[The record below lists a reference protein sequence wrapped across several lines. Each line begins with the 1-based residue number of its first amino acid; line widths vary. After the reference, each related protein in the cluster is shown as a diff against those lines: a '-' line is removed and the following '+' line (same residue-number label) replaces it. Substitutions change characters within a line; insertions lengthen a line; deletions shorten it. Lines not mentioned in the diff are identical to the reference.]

1 MKDIIES
8 QKLAIIGSIIT
19 IAFIVCGCSSFGK
32 KGESERT
39 IKKYAVA
46 LPPGWKVAVPTGN
59 LMLPLSETNTY
70 EQFAPDSNVVANVG
84 FFALK
89 PVVFL
94 AYKETWS
101 DFNHGS
107 GNFLFTDPS
116 ASEINSTVA
125 NQSALAG
132 SHTFTVGSIAS
143 VVTSNN
149 VAMAGAMGTAIGNV
163 AGQIIKSSTPVGAA
177 SGAVNAV
184 TK

>member
-1 MKDIIES
+1 MTNQLKS
-8 QKLAIIGSIIT
+8 QKLAIMGCAIGLIY
-19 IAFIVCGCSSFGK
+19 IACGCSSFGK

-46 LPPGWKVAVPTGN
+46 LPPGWKVAVPTGS
-59 LMLPLSETNTY
+59 LMLPLSETDTY
-70 EQFAPDSNVVANVG
+70 DQFAFDSNAVASVG
-84 FFALK
+84 IFALK

-101 DFNHGS
+101 DYNNGS

-125 NQSALAG
+125 NQAALAG
-132 SHTFTVGSIAS
+132 NHTFTVGAISS

-149 VAMAGAMGTAIGNV
+149 VAMAGAMGTAIGNI

-177 SGAVNAV
+177 SGAVNSV

>member
-1 MKDIIES
+1 MTNQLKS
-8 QKLAIIGSIIT
+8 QKLAIIGCIIGF
-19 IAFIVCGCSSFGK
+19 IYIVCGCSSFGK

-46 LPPGWKVAVPTGN
+46 LPPGWKVAVPTGS
-59 LMLPLSETNTY
+59 LLLPLSEADTY
-70 EQFAPDSNVVANVG
+70 DQFAFDSNAVASVG
-84 FFALK
+84 IFALK

-101 DFNHGS
+101 DYNNGS

-116 ASEINSTVA
+116 ANEINSTVA
-125 NQSALAG
+125 NQSALSG

-177 SGAVNAV
+177 SGAVNSV

>member
-1 MKDIIES
+1 MNTHYLSKIT
-8 QKLAIIGSIIT
+8 AIISISALI
-19 IAFIVCGCSSFGK
+19 CGCSSFGK

-46 LPPGWKVAVPTGN
+46 LPPGWKVAVPTGTVTS
-59 LMLPLSETNTY
+59 PLEEANNYAQYS
-70 EQFAPDSNVVANVG
+70 FDSNAVANVG
-84 FFALK
+84 IFALK

-116 ASEINSTVA
+116 ASQINSTVV
-125 NQSALAG
+125 NQAALSG
-132 SHTFTVGSIAS
+132 NHSFTVGSIAS

-149 VAMAGAMGTAIGNV
+149 VAMASAVGTAVGNV
-163 AGQIIKSSTPVGAA
+163 VGQIIKTSTPVGA
-177 SGAVNAV
+177 VIPH
-184 TK
+184 

>member
-59 LMLPLSETNTY
+59 LMLPLSETDTY

-101 DFNHGS
+101 DYNNGS

-116 ASEINSTVA
+116 ANEINSTVA
-125 NQSALAG
+125 NQSALSG

-149 VAMAGAMGTAIGNV
+149 VAMAGAMGTAIGNI

-177 SGAVNAV
+177 SSAVNAA
-184 TK
+184 TQ